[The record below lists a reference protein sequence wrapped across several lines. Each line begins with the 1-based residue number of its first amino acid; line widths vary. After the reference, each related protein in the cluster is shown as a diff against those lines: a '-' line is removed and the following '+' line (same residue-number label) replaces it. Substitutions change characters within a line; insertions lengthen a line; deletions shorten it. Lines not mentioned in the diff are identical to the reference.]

1 MAKVTTRG
9 RADWNASLLA
19 EWLEPVAL
27 FLR

>member
-9 RADWNASLLA
+9 RADCNASLLA
-19 EWLEPVAL
+19 EWLEPFAL